1 MPTSKRRT
9 REEIEGIDSNSTDS
23 KRKRSRIVADS
34 NDEPVVRSRGSKV
47 NEPKFVQSPP
57 EWRSKGKII
66 VVGGGVAGLTAAREL
81 RTSGFDVT
89 VIEARDRIGGR
100 IHTITSDD
108 LKSGCGIDIGASFL
122 HSVNNNPFAELCK
135 ELGGLQE
142 LGSNYILYDTNGK
155 IVSTTID
162 TQVENIFNEF
172 LNEVGKIR
180 GKPCYF
186 SRRRLV
192 RGHFDRHLML
202 MNDFNNNQNT
212 QNPYSETDSSLGKV
226 INDILY
232 QWQKKN
238 KTFPNESWGVLNW
251 YFANIEG
258 PYGADLS
265 LLSLNHFDQDDSSP
279 TSEGNNCLIFQG
291 YGHIINHLSSGLDV
305 RLGHKVEKIIYDQ
318 NKVRVETNKGAME
331 GNAVICTLPLGIL
344 KEGSVQFHPPLPP
357 EKINAVNKLGFG
369 LLNKLILFFPNVF
382 WEKNADL
389 IGCASNSSDTR
400 GEFYLFINME
410 KVVGSPILVALI
422 GGQAALALETKSGEE
437 VVSQAMKQLQ
447 KMYPNAVNPSRAVVT
462 RWAGDPFARGAFSY
476 LTVGCTGNEYDILAK
491 PVGDRLFFSGEATN
505 RDYPATVTGA
515 YLSGIRAAKEINL
528 RPHIHSNLNI
538 PSTIVSN
545 SNTFR
550 TNEDQIAMLQTQNQ
564 YNNNPGSILMN
575 SNPVQL
581 STSPTLGGNPVG
593 VTPNNLLWATGS
605 PMAFMNASSGFSP
618 QQTTPIY
625 SDPVIHE
632 IISGTYS
639 FRSDLDQGMTDEI

>member
-1 MPTSKRRT
+1 MSDYKYSNCNEEFNEDEELLQQDEEGRKVINFRELKEFYTYLCKAQMAEAKNKLGKTAFENFQKSNSIRSVFKDDLPRPENYKKMCELQLEEIRSSEIYQRMNNLDRIRRVTEGPKQYLCSKCGLPKRGHVCKANEEMPTSKRRT

-232 QWQKKN
+232 QWQKKKQN
-238 KTFPNESWGVLNW
+238 FSQR
-251 YFANIEG
+251 I
-258 PYGADLS
+258 
-265 LLSLNHFDQDDSSP
+265 
-279 TSEGNNCLIFQG
+279 
-291 YGHIINHLSSGLDV
+291 
-305 RLGHKVEKIIYDQ
+305 LG
-318 NKVRVETNKGAME
+318 
-331 GNAVICTLPLGIL
+331 
-344 KEGSVQFHPPLPP
+344 SF
-357 EKINAVNKLGFG
+357 KL
-369 LLNKLILFFPNVF
+369 VF
-382 WEKNADL
+382 CK
-389 IGCASNSSDTR
+389 
-400 GEFYLFINME
+400 Y
-410 KVVGSPILVALI
+410 
-422 GGQAALALETKSGEE
+422 
-437 VVSQAMKQLQ
+437 
-447 KMYPNAVNPSRAVVT
+447 
-462 RWAGDPFARGAFSY
+462 
-476 LTVGCTGNEYDILAK
+476 
-491 PVGDRLFFSGEATN
+491 
-505 RDYPATVTGA
+505 
-515 YLSGIRAAKEINL
+515 
-528 RPHIHSNLNI
+528 
-538 PSTIVSN
+538 
-545 SNTFR
+545 
-550 TNEDQIAMLQTQNQ
+550 
-564 YNNNPGSILMN
+564 
-575 SNPVQL
+575 
-581 STSPTLGGNPVG
+581 
-593 VTPNNLLWATGS
+593 
-605 PMAFMNASSGFSP
+605 
-618 QQTTPIY
+618 
-625 SDPVIHE
+625 
-632 IISGTYS
+632 
-639 FRSDLDQGMTDEI
+639 